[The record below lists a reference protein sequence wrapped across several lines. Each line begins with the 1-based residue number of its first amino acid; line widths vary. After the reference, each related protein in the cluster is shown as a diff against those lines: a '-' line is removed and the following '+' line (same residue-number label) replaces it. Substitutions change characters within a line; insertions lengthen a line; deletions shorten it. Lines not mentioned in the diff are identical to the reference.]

1 MAIDVDDIRI
11 RLAVDVQVGRIVG
24 FQAGHV
30 DSVVAS
36 TCVDCQRAGG
46 IVECDRLAC
55 GRGDCGL
62 AATCVSHRDR
72 LAGIA
77 VVQDYIGGV
86 DDGRHCHR

>member
-1 MAIDVDDIRI
+1 MAIDVDDIRTT
-11 RLAVDVQVGRIVG
+11 LAVDDQVGRIAG
-24 FQAGHV
+24 FQTGHV
-30 DSVVAS
+30 DGVVAS
-36 TCVDCQRAGG
+36 TRVDCQCAGG

-55 GRGDCGL
+55 SRGDRGL